1 MWFFSVIASII
12 QAGFRFMFVSKVTI
26 RPAKS
31 LALILNNPMKKLLAC
46 ALSTVLSLA
55 AVTAF
60 AADDYNAPPAGDKQY
75 AACLVYSNKNYE
87 GGNEKSPVKGQTKA
101 QAFCTCMWN
110 ETPDDF
116 KGSLARFAE
125 TSKGKE
131 INKTCEKHSD
141 WGN

>member
-1 MWFFSVIASII
+1 M
-12 QAGFRFMFVSKVTI
+12 
-26 RPAKS
+26 
-31 LALILNNPMKKLLAC
+31 NKLFATL
-46 ALSTVLSLA
+46 LSTVVMCA
-55 AVTAF
+55 ATSVM

-75 AACLVYSNKNYE
+75 AACITSSNKNYE

-101 QAFCTCMWN
+101 QAFCTCLWN

-116 KGSLARFAE
+116 KGSLAKFAE
-125 TSKGKE
+125 TAKGKA